1 MTKLCENT
9 GNWLNMCESLVDVT
23 SNGFGGISAQVMS
36 SRKLESRRLSIV
48 AGRAKGNKVELNYCP
63 FCGVNIVTEYQDQ
76 GVNDESDQ
84 GNKHANQ

>member
-1 MTKLCENT
+1 MTEKCVNT
-9 GNWLNMCESLVDVT
+9 GNWIEMCESLADVT

-63 FCGVNIVTEYQDQ
+63 FCGANIVTEHK
-76 GVNDESDQ
+76 GDEE
-84 GNKHANQ
+84 